1 VVRAGYAGN
10 TTAAAVNAAGPG
22 TGTASSVPAQQLQF
36 VASSVGST
44 LLPPPPI
51 PPSIPRPIAT
61 TITNTAAPAL
71 SSTTSS
77 SSPSAPLSVELFT
90 INAHLKKIYSLLPP
104 VTEAGKFPVLLIL
117 NAFDYSAINDENFL
131 DELEVGCY
139 CCLS

>member
-1 VVRAGYAGN
+1 M
-10 TTAAAVNAAGPG
+10 AAAVNTAGPA
-22 TGTASSVPAQQLQF
+22 TGTASSVPAQQLRF

-61 TITNTAAPAL
+61 TITNMAAPAP

-77 SSPSAPLSVELFT
+77 SSSSSSAPLSVELFT